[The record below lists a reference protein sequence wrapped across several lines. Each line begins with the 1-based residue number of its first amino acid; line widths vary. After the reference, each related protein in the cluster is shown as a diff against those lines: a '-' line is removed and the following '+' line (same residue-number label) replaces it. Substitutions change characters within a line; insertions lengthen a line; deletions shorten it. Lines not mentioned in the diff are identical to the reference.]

1 MKAVA
6 VQKVLC
12 SNELRNP
19 NHQNTEKEVQD
30 GNIGHRTASR
40 GGDPES
46 ANGAQAVSRQSD
58 LPRGGVREGYES
70 HRLGPKAPNVAPA
83 ETRRVYRVG
92 SPAGR
97 IAVLAILLGFGVMG
111 LVAGAD
117 GEATFHG
124 GAWGILW
131 FGGCLVG
138 AWGILKSP
146 YILYVGR
153 DWAEF
158 VSLVET
164 RRVPANEIRGII
176 RKERVGVGYLTLR
189 DQAGVLDHLVIQLSD
204 GSVTLQPGSEEI
216 FKALTR
222 ISPAAQVT
230 TEEYDPD

>member
-1 MKAVA
+1 METLVIEPQVEAETPSQRTTRKQSAASRTFRGAASGKDMKAIV
-6 VQKVLC
+6 
-12 SNELRNP
+12 SDP
-19 NHQNTEKEVQD
+19 TETKPKAPAA
-30 GNIGHRTASR
+30 T
-40 GGDPES
+40 
-46 ANGAQAVSRQSD
+46 
-58 LPRGGVREGYES
+58 
-70 HRLGPKAPNVAPA
+70 KAPNVAPA
-83 ETRRVYRVG
+83 ETGRVYRVG

-117 GEATFHG
+117 GDATFHG